1 MLTVIRVLSGRSL
14 TRPDAVGW
22 YGLEGVGVYA
32 RGMESPV
39 YDVWPA
45 PRVSLPRGPHG
56 LSRHEVEHSQRSR
69 LERGLVDV
77 VAEKGFVATTVADI
91 IASARV
97 SRTTFYQQFKDKEDC
112 FLHAYRRG
120 ADAQFRKVVAAVE
133 SATDPLEQLQRN
145 LRAYLGALVD
155 YPACAR
161 AFLLEV
167 AAAGPRALA
176 IKDEIERRYVDLLQ
190 RLHGRFRERSP
201 ELPEPPVEVFR
212 AAVAAVDDMVVR
224 RTREGRVADL
234 AELEPVAVYVELALF
249 GVPSPAI
256 LPSPR

>member
-1 MLTVIRVLSGRSL
+1 M
-14 TRPDAVGW
+14 A
-22 YGLEGVGVYA
+22 
-32 RGMESPV
+32 MESPV
-39 YDVWPA
+39 SDVWTP

-56 LSRHEVEHSQRSR
+56 LSRDEVERSQRSR
-69 LERGLVDV
+69 LLRALVDV
-77 VAEKGFVATTVADI
+77 VAEKGYVATTVADI
-91 IASARV
+91 IAGAKV

-112 FLHAYRRG
+112 YLQAYRRG

-133 SATDPLEQLQRN
+133 SATDPLEGLRRN

-176 IKDEIERRYVDLLQ
+176 IKDETEQRYVDLLR

-201 ELPEPPVEVFR
+201 KLPEPPVEVFR

-224 RTREGRVADL
+224 RTREGRVAEL
-234 AELEPVAVYVELALF
+234 AELEPTAVYVELALF
-249 GVPSPAI
+249 GLPTPAI
-256 LPSPR
+256 LPTAR

>member
-1 MLTVIRVLSGRSL
+1 M
-14 TRPDAVGW
+14 
-22 YGLEGVGVYA
+22 YA
-32 RGMESPV
+32 RVMESPV

-45 PRVSLPRGPHG
+45 PRGSLPRGPHG

-69 LERGLVDV
+69 LERALVDV
-77 VAEKGFVATTVADI
+77 VAEKGFVPTTVADI
-91 IASARV
+91 IASAKV

-176 IKDEIERRYVDLLQ
+176 IKDEIEQRYVDLLR

-249 GVPSPAI
+249 GAPSPAI